1 MGYLKGKLEN
11 QNYFCSLN
19 FAFYLKCREWACDL
33 PARFFWASVV
43 EEVGPERL
51 ERPALVH
58 DRDKLQRAR
67 AFSSERALVDFL
79 SSPIRVEV
87 ARFLLG
93 PTFLIEGVYLFP
105 IFIFIE

>member
-1 MGYLKGKLEN
+1 
-11 QNYFCSLN
+11 
-19 FAFYLKCREWACDL
+19 L

-43 EEVGPERL
+43 EEEVRERL
-51 ERPALVH
+51 ERLVH

-67 AFSSERALVDFL
+67 VFSSERALVDSL

-93 PTFLIEGVYLFP
+93 PTFPIEGAYLFP
-105 IFIFIE
+105 KFILKNDD